1 VHEALFHVKQPLP
14 PQADVSRET
23 RERLDAY
30 LALLTR
36 WNARINLV
44 GPTPPEGW
52 WARHVEDALQLA
64 PLLPD
69 GDGPIAD
76 LGSGAGLP
84 GLILAAVSPRPM
96 HLVESDQRKCA
107 FLREAAREM
116 ALPQVIIHPTR
127 IEATRLPPL
136 AAVTAR
142 ALATLGVLLGHAHR
156 LLAPGGIAL
165 FPKGR
170 NAEAELTEVA
180 PHWHMTVERFTSRT
194 DAHATIL
201 RIRDLRPV

>member
-1 VHEALFHVKQPLP
+1 MKQPP
-14 PQADVSRET
+14 PEVVVSRET
-23 RERLDAY
+23 RARLETY
-30 LALLTR
+30 LSLLAR

-52 WARHVEDALQLA
+52 WARHVEDALQLV
-64 PLLPD
+64 PLLPE
-69 GDGPIAD
+69 GDGPVAD
-76 LGSGAGLP
+76 LGTGAGLP
-84 GLILAAVSPRPM
+84 GLILAAWTTRPV

-116 ALPQVIIHPTR
+116 ALPHVAVHAGR
-127 IEATRLPPL
+127 IEAVRLPPL

-142 ALATLGVLLGHAHR
+142 ALAPLVTLLGHAHR
-156 LLAPGGIAL
+156 LLGRDGTAV

-170 NAEAELTEVA
+170 TAEAELTEAA
-180 PHWHMTVERFTSRT
+180 PHWHMHVERFASRT
-194 DAHATIL
+194 DAQAIIL

>member
-1 VHEALFHVKQPLP
+1 MFHVKLP
-14 PQADVSRET
+14 PPAEADVSRET
-23 RERLDAY
+23 QARLEAY
-30 LALLTR
+30 LALLAR

-52 WARHVEDALQLA
+52 WSRHIEDGLQLA

-84 GLILAAVSPRPM
+84 GLILAATTNRAV

-116 ALPQVIIHPTR
+116 SLPHVTIHTAR
-127 IEATRLPPL
+127 IEAARLPPL
-136 AAVTAR
+136 AAITAR
-142 ALATLGVLLGHAHR
+142 ALAPLGILLGFAHPR
-156 LLAPGGIAL
+156 LAPNGIAI

-170 NAEAELTEVA
+170 TAEAELTEAA
-180 PHWHMTVERFTSRT
+180 PHWHMAVERFASRT